1 MIFYNNHYLLHL
13 PHYSQFADHQL
24 PGRGPEAVL
33 LLDDRDL
40 HLEADRGDGDYHFY
54 ADSPLFCLPLSND
67 KCVRCGVVGIGKF
80 AHLYVFV
87 VDIYKT
93 KLKSNVSNKFLQP
106 WKMTP
111 SHSR

>member
-1 MIFYNNHYLLHL
+1 M
-13 PHYSQFADHQL
+13 
-24 PGRGPEAVL
+24 L

-40 HLEADRGDGDYHFY
+40 HLEAARGDGDYNFY

-67 KCVRCGVVGIGKF
+67 KCVICGVVVLGKF
-80 AHLYVFV
+80 AHLYVF

-111 SHSR
+111 SHTR

>member
-1 MIFYNNHYLLHL
+1 M
-13 PHYSQFADHQL
+13 
-24 PGRGPEAVL
+24 L

-40 HLEADRGDGDYHFY
+40 HLEADRGDGDYNFY

-67 KCVRCGVVGIGKF
+67 KCVRCGVVGFGKF

-93 KLKSNVSNKFLQP
+93 KLKSNVLNKFLQP